1 MIEAAKRLFQDTRD
15 SWTWIAVN
23 SEREQFGPDCPR
35 TEMVMI
41 PAAIMVIFPLCLAMA
56 ACSDLLTMTIPN
68 RLSVVL
74 IASFALIAP
83 FSGLSMHDILMHFGA
98 GGAVF
103 AACFV
108 LFAFNNMGGGDAKIL
123 TASSIWFGFNDSLIN
138 YLAYVS
144 ILGGFLSIII
154 LMMRTQH
161 NLILAYGIPIPETML
176 HKKKVPYGIAIGAAA
191 LMAYPMSPIVKL
203 ALAF

>member
-1 MIEAAKRLFQDTRD
+1 
-15 SWTWIAVN
+15 
-23 SEREQFGPDCPR
+23 
-35 TEMVMI
+35 MVT
-41 PAAIMVIFPLCLAMA
+41 AAILVIFPLCMAMA

-74 IASFALIAP
+74 VASFAILAP
-83 FSGLSMHDILMHFGA
+83 FSGLSMHDILMHLAA

-108 LFAFNNMGGGDAKIL
+108 LFALNIMGGGDAKIL
-123 TASSIWFGFNDSLIN
+123 TASAIWFGFNDSLVS

-144 ILGGFLSIII
+144 VFGGLLSLVV

-161 NLILAYGIPIPETML
+161 NLILAYGIPVPETML

-191 LMAYPMSPIVKL
+191 FLAYPMSPMMKL
-203 ALAF
+203 ALGLA

>member
-1 MIEAAKRLFQDTRD
+1 M
-15 SWTWIAVN
+15 
-23 SEREQFGPDCPR
+23 
-35 TEMVMI
+35 EMVMI
-41 PAAIMVIFPLCLAMA
+41 PAAIMVIFPLCMAMA

-74 IASFALIAP
+74 IASFVAIAP
-83 FSGLSMHDILMHFGA
+83 FTGLSMHDLVMHLGA
-98 GGAVF
+98 GAAVF

-108 LFAFNNMGGGDAKIL
+108 LFAFNIMGGGDAKIL
-123 TASSIWFGFNDSLIN
+123 TASAIWFGLNDSLVH

-144 ILGGFLSIII
+144 VLGGFLSLGI

-161 NLILAYGIPIPETML
+161 NLILAYGIPVPETML

-191 LMAYPMSPIVKL
+191 FMAYPMSPLMEL
-203 ALAF
+203 ALGLARP